1 MFHRSIIR
9 VIRIFGNSGSVPN
22 PTRISGDSH
31 IAASQVN
38 EFTPIGS
45 ARVSSPSG
53 HVRVRAG
60 SREYV
65 AACGRGAGAAQRGMV
80 GGGEGD
86 ARENTIKSGT
96 QKRPTR
102 RNETMLAQPGSTVN
116 FVAVYIRRARGV
128 QSNARHNNTWT
139 PAVNFSRSAGDG
151 RRGFNRYWYSLWV
164 PATPFASGGRV
175 PSHRSYAYRIYHVGT
190 VDRRPSP
197 LFDPF

>member
-80 GGGEGD
+80 GGGRGGCARKYNKKRNAKAADAPERNNAGA
-86 ARENTIKSGT
+86 AREHRK
-96 QKRPTR
+96 
-102 RNETMLAQPGSTVN
+102 
-116 FVAVYIRRARGV
+116 F
-128 QSNARHNNTWT
+128 
-139 PAVNFSRSAGDG
+139 
-151 RRGFNRYWYSLWV
+151 RRGLYS
-164 PATPFASGGRV
+164 AREGGAIE
-175 PSHRSYAYRIYHVGT
+175 RST
-190 VDRRPSP
+190 
-197 LFDPF
+197 